1 MQRKTFLI
9 GLAAMLLLGVLLG
22 GFVAG
27 GAAYLLLRNSGS
39 ALASGPVASLAR
51 YTQQATPG
59 APAAQNSQ
67 SPQSAQSTQA
77 QVPAAD
83 ATVVNAVKKTAPA
96 VVTVINVLQASSQP
110 NELQRDPFQFPFPNV
125 PQQPQQPQQS
135 PVASGSGVIISNDGY
150 IITNNHVIENQQSLA
165 VIYADGSRHEA
176 TLVGGDPVMDIAVLR
191 VKDAVPAVA
200 SFGDSNALQPGET
213 AIAIGSPLG
222 DFQNSVTVGVVSALN
237 RTVPGSGM
245 EGLVQTDAAINNG
258 NSGGPLININ
268 GEVIGINTL
277 VVRNENTSGAMA
289 EGLGFAI
296 PSNTVKDVSQQ
307 LIANGKVVY
316 PYLGVS
322 FNQLDPET
330 AALQNLPVQYGA
342 LVGQVQPNTPAAQA
356 GLQQNDII
364 TAIGGTK
371 LDSNASLRQLLL
383 RYKPGDT
390 VQLEVLRNGKTSTMN
405 VTLGTRPANLEQQ

>member
-1 MQRKTFLI
+1 
-9 GLAAMLLLGVLLG
+9 MLLIGVLLG

-27 GAAYLLLRNSGS
+27 GAAFLLLRSTGS
-39 ALASGPVASLAR
+39 TLASGPVASLAR
-51 YTQQATPG
+51 YTQQSTTKRSAT
-59 APAAQNSQ
+59 
-67 SPQSAQSTQA
+67 QSAQSTQPAQSQATQA

-83 ATVVNAVKKTAPA
+83 ASVVNAVKKTSPA

-110 NELQRDPFQFPFPNV
+110 NQLQQDPFQLPLPNA
-125 PQQPQQPQQS
+125 PQQQPQQPQQPS
-135 PVASGSGVIISNDGY
+135 VASGSGVIISNDGY
-150 IITNNHVIENQQSLA
+150 IVTNNHVVENEQSLA

-176 TLVGGDPVMDIAVLR
+176 TLVGTDPVMDIAVIR
-191 VKDAVPAVA
+191 VKDAVPGVA
-200 SFGDSNALQPGET
+200 AFGNSDALQPGET

-237 RTVPGSGM
+237 RTVAGSGM
-245 EGLVQTDAAINNG
+245 EGLVQTDAAINHG
-258 NSGGPLININ
+258 NSGGPLINVN

-277 VVRNENTSGAMA
+277 VVRSDSMA
-289 EGLGFAI
+289 GDQAQGLGFAI

-307 LIANGKVVY
+307 LISNGKVVY

-322 FNQLDPET
+322 FGEIDPET

-364 TAIGGTK
+364 TAIDGDK
-371 LDSNASLRQLLL
+371 LDGTSSLRQLLL
-383 RYKPGDT
+383 KHKPGDT
-390 VQLEVLRNGKTSTMN
+390 VQLEVQRDGKPMTVN
-405 VTLGTRPANLEQQ
+405 VKLGTRPDNLGQ